1 MTSDVTK
8 VDDAAQVGQD
18 PVSISAMHASELAPS
33 PDFEVHAREI
43 ETEGF
48 TLLRDVIAPELVAE
62 LREGIY
68 AHFERLGVPF
78 GGNTFLGERTRRLFN
93 LLGRDR
99 LFEQIPL
106 HPAVLPLAEAVLDR
120 ELLLSSL
127 TAIEMQPGETEQ
139 PIHADDGSIAVQRP
153 HAPFNCTAIWALSD
167 FTAENG
173 ATRVVRGSHLFD
185 RRPGPGEQPEC
196 ELATMPAG
204 SALVYHGSL
213 WHGGGANRSGAPRLG
228 VVVNYCAGFLRQ
240 EECQLLALPRER
252 VADFDPRL
260 RAMVGYG
267 LYRGLFGHVDQRDP
281 ATFVDPDADTRMIWD
296 RLR

>member
-1 MTSDVTK
+1 MASDVTK
-8 VDDAAQVGQD
+8 VGDAAQSGHD
-18 PVSISAMHASELAPS
+18 PVSIGAMHEQKSASF
-33 PDFEVHAREI
+33 PDFEAHAGEI
-43 ETEGF
+43 ATKGF

-68 AHFERLGVPF
+68 EHFERLGVPF
-78 GGNTFLGERTRRLFN
+78 GTNVFLGERTRRLFN

-106 HPAVLPLAEAVLDR
+106 HPAILPLAEAVLDR

-127 TAIEMQPGETEQ
+127 TAIEMQPGETDQ

-153 HAPFNCTAIWALSD
+153 HTPFNCTAIWALTD
-167 FTAENG
+167 FTPENG

-185 RRPGPGEQPEC
+185 RRPRSGEQPEC
-196 ELATMPAG
+196 ELATMRAG

-213 WHGGGANRSGAPRLG
+213 WHAGGANRTQAPRLA

-267 LYRGLFGHVDQRDP
+267 LYRGLFGHVDQRNP
-281 ATFVDPDADTRMIWD
+281 ATFVDPDAETEMIWD

>member
-1 MTSDVTK
+1 MSGSP
-8 VDDAAQVGQD
+8 AAN
-18 PVSISAMHASELAPS
+18 I
-33 PDFEVHAREI
+33 PDFDAHAKEI
-43 ETEGF
+43 ETQGF
-48 TLLRDVIAPELVAE
+48 TVLRDVIAPDVVAE
-62 LREGIY
+62 LREGIG
-68 AHFERLGVPF
+68 AHFERLKIPF
-78 GGNTFLGERTRRLFN
+78 GSNDFLGRHTRRLFN

-106 HPAVLPLAEAVLDR
+106 HPGVLPLAEAVLDR

-127 TAIEMQPGETEQ
+127 TAIEMQPGETDQ

-167 FTAENG
+167 FTPENG

-185 RRPGPGEQPEC
+185 RRPRPGEQPEC
-196 ELATMPAG
+196 ELASMRAG

-213 WHGGGANRSGAPRLG
+213 WHAGGANRTQAPRLG

-252 VADFDPRL
+252 VADFAPRL
-260 RAMVGYG
+260 RTLVGYG

-281 ATFVDPDADTRMIWD
+281 ATLIDPDAETDMIWS